1 MPLLVQQHSQTGAPP
16 EKMLARCPAPALALM
31 LLRVNLLLP
40 LWPLLLPRPLLLL
53 LPALLPLL
61 LLLRPLGSP
70 DLQLERARHAAHL
83 LQPVQLLLLL
93 LEQPH

>member
-1 MPLLVQQHSQTGAPP
+1 
-16 EKMLARCPAPALALM
+16 M

-40 LWPLLLPRPLLLL
+40 LWPLLLPRPLLLLL

-93 LEQPH
+93 LEQRH